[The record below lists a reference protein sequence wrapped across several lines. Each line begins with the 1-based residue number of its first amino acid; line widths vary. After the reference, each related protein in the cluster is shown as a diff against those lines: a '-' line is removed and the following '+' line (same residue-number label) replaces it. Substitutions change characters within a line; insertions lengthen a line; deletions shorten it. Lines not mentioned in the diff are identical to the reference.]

1 MQQHS
6 FRDSSVTC
14 TTTLDQ
20 LISCMCL
27 LFLLV
32 GWFLLHSLSWAQVH
46 HVFLLFP
53 LPFLIILFYYQ
64 CMPLQRSASFFG
76 LISPF
81 LKTLTFLLPQACAL
95 RVLHTFIHRLVH
107 SSDNSFIF
115 SPLQHSLTNFALG
128 YFRIVHLG
136 TDPMCVKGLCSFN
149 KIVPLV
155 LASVWTAW
163 YQLSFGLV
171 YGQDSQVVLFSCSHM
186 DSSI

>member
-64 CMPLQRSASFFG
+64 CTPLRCSASFFG

-81 LKTLTFLLPQACAL
+81 LETLTFLLPWACTL
-95 RVLHTFIHRLVH
+95 RVLHIFVHRLIH
-107 SSDNSFIF
+107 SLDNSFIF
-115 SPLQHSLTNFALG
+115 SPLQCSLTNFVLR

-136 TDPMCVKGLCSFN
+136 TDPACVKGSCPFN
-149 KIVPLV
+149 KIVEIPLV
-155 LASVWTAW
+155 LASVRTT
-163 YQLSFGLV
+163 
-171 YGQDSQVVLFSCSHM
+171 
-186 DSSI
+186 